1 MRVASEE
8 EHSGLPEAG
17 LSIISAAGGIHT
29 LPRNAG
35 RGKVLE
41 MVLSGR
47 RFDAKEAYQFH
58 LVNRVPM
65 LSLD

>member
-1 MRVASEE
+1 MRVASEKA
-8 EHSGLPEAG
+8 HSGLPEVG
-17 LSIISAAGGIHT
+17 LSIISAAGGTHT

-47 RFDAKEAYQFH
+47 RFDAKEAYEFQ
-58 LVNRVPM
+58 LVNRVRM
-65 LSLD
+65 LSRD